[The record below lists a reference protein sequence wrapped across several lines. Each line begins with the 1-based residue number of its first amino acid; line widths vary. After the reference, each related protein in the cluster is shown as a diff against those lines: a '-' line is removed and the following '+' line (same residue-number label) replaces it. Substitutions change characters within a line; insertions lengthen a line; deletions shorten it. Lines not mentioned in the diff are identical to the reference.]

1 MPARIHDWDLRN
13 ATVHLAGKPPL
24 RDGVVLV
31 RAGKIA
37 WVGPASSAPKPDA
50 GARQLDLR
58 GKTVLPGF
66 QDAHLHPFIGAID
79 LEECRLSSGD
89 DPDACRMKIRAY
101 AASHP
106 EKPFIRGSGWGYG
119 AFPSP
124 GPRREML
131 DEIVSDR
138 PVFLKANDGHS
149 AWANS
154 AALRLAEIDQN
165 TISPGGGVI
174 ERDPET
180 GFPTG
185 ILHEWPVMKLVTD
198 HFPKP
203 GREEMLA
210 AGRLFLAQA
219 ARFGIT
225 AIHDAQGKD
234 PHPDLYF
241 ALEEAAELTLRVTA
255 SRRCHEDKG
264 EEQLDE
270 IRHVTAKFRSPLFR
284 FTSAKVFIDGVTEAR
299 TAFLLEPYSDRP
311 DIYGEPMWNPDHL
324 SLMIHALGRIN
335 IPIHVHAVGDAG
347 VRFALDAIE
356 RSNALGVRRN
366 LRHQITHADL
376 IDRVD
381 MPRFAALGVIANL
394 QPAWFYKDSY
404 FETVTLPSLG
414 LERTKRLY
422 SLASLLRAG
431 AKVACSSDWPF
442 GGDTI
447 TFNPLVSIRAAVLRR
462 GPEQPCGNELGMQE
476 SVPLATMLDLH
487 TLGSAYANF
496 CEGETGSIAEG
507 KLADLAVVDRDLFS
521 EPVEEIHQAKVLLTL
536 LGGRPIWRDPGL

>member
-1 MPARIHDWDLRN
+1 VFKYLN
-13 ATVHLAGKPPL
+13 T
-24 RDGVVLV
+24 
-31 RAGKIA
+31 
-37 WVGPASSAPKPDA
+37 WVAKTK
-50 GARQLDLR
+50 
-58 GKTVLPGF
+58 KTV
-66 QDAHLHPFIGAID
+66 AIVPVI
-79 LEECRLSSGD
+79 LE
-89 DPDACRMKIRAY
+89 I
-101 AASHP
+101 
-106 EKPFIRGSGWGYG
+106 
-119 AFPSP
+119 
-124 GPRREML
+124 
-131 DEIVSDR
+131 
-138 PVFLKANDGHS
+138 
-149 AWANS
+149 
-154 AALRLAEIDQN
+154 AEIEVP
-165 TISPGGGVI
+165 IV
-174 ERDPET
+174 
-180 GFPTG
+180 
-185 ILHEWPVMKLVTD
+185 V
-198 HFPKP
+198 
-203 GREEMLA
+203 
-210 AGRLFLAQA
+210 
-219 ARFGIT
+219 
-225 AIHDAQGKD
+225 
-234 PHPDLYF
+234 
-241 ALEEAAELTLRVTA
+241 
-255 SRRCHEDKG
+255 
-264 EEQLDE
+264 
-270 IRHVTAKFRSPLFR
+270 
-284 FTSAKVFIDGVTEAR
+284 
-299 TAFLLEPYSDRP
+299 
-311 DIYGEPMWNPDHL
+311 
-324 SLMIHALGRIN
+324 N

-462 GPEQPCGNELGMQE
+462 GPEQPCGNELGIQE